1 MNLAELAGKARAA
14 LRLSSGREAIGFTQA
29 PGRVNLIGEHT
40 DYNGGFVLPA
50 AIDRATVCAWA
61 PRDDAV
67 VRVVALDA
75 GSSIDQFTLDAPIER
90 NASLPW
96 SPYVRGMARELRL
109 HHGLPARG
117 IDLAVTGDV
126 PVGAG
131 LSSSAALELAVGHAL
146 LAAAGLT
153 LDSNVLAQAAQ
164 RAENDFVGCR
174 CGVMDQL
181 VSARGVA
188 DHALLIDCR
197 SLDARPVALP
207 AGSALLIAHSRVR
220 RGLVDSAYNERRSA
234 CERAAARL
242 GVAALRDASMDAVNA
257 AALDAITRRRAR
269 HVVSENARTVHA
281 AAALAAGDLRTMGA
295 LMAAS
300 HASMRDDFEITVPA
314 IDDLAALMH
323 AAIGGEGGARM
334 TGGGFGGCVV
344 ALLPA
349 DRLPAVRRA
358 VEAGYR
364 SPDGETAL
372 LFECRASAGAGTLAV
387 APF

>member
-126 PVGAG
+126 PAGAG

-164 RAENDFVGCR
+164 RA
-174 CGVMDQL
+174 
-181 VSARGVA
+181 
-188 DHALLIDCR
+188 
-197 SLDARPVALP
+197 
-207 AGSALLIAHSRVR
+207 
-220 RGLVDSAYNERRSA
+220 
-234 CERAAARL
+234 
-242 GVAALRDASMDAVNA
+242 
-257 AALDAITRRRAR
+257 
-269 HVVSENARTVHA
+269 
-281 AAALAAGDLRTMGA
+281 
-295 LMAAS
+295 
-300 HASMRDDFEITVPA
+300 
-314 IDDLAALMH
+314 
-323 AAIGGEGGARM
+323 
-334 TGGGFGGCVV
+334 
-344 ALLPA
+344 
-349 DRLPAVRRA
+349 
-358 VEAGYR
+358 
-364 SPDGETAL
+364 
-372 LFECRASAGAGTLAV
+372 
-387 APF
+387 